1 MWEPHDSGK
10 TIGQTGSEDG
20 VIIADEEHSD
30 GARITLEVDGHFAPY
45 SITCGI
51 YGTMVH
57 TAFAADRTEATVM
70 FDAMK
75 AELERVLAG
84 GIDWYVW
91 VDQFVKQF

>member
-1 MWEPHDSGK
+1 MWEQFDNGK

-20 VIIADEEHSD
+20 VIIADEKHAD

-57 TAFAADRTEATVM
+57 TAFAADKVEATVM

-75 AELERVLAG
+75 AELDRVLKG
-84 GIDWYVW
+84 GVNWSEWIDE
-91 VDQFVKQF
+91 FLRRF